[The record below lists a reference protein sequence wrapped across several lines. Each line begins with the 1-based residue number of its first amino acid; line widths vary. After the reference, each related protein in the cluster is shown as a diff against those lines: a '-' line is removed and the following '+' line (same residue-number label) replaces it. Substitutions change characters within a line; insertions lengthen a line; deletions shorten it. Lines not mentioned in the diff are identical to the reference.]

1 MKQAEIFY
9 NQSVGFA
16 EQADIARV
24 KRLPVD
30 YKDLYAQA
38 FYLQKKAALLMSPE
52 DFYPMPRSFMIQGA
66 AGLAYQA
73 GLFEEAEK
81 MIALCRSENP
91 PGLVA
96 HKLDEIEKAIRKA
109 AAAPPANGSLQIK
122 GILTQANADEKEIT
136 IRDMENQR
144 TYAFVVPSKI
154 FKKVVKEYWQ
164 ELVFAVGKASPHG
177 VFTLEKISP
186 AA

>member
-1 MKQAEIFY
+1 MKQAEILY
-9 NQSVGFA
+9 RQAVLFA
-16 EQADIARV
+16 EQADMAKIRKNA
-24 KRLPVD
+24 D
-30 YKDLYAQA
+30 YKDLYEKA
-38 FYLQKKAALLMSPE
+38 FLLQKEAAQLMSPE
-52 DFYPMPRSFMIQGA
+52 DDYPMFRTEMMQSA
-66 AGLAYQA
+66 AALAYKA
-73 GLFEEAEK
+73 GNLEEAEK
-81 MIALCRSENP
+81 MIALCREETGP
-91 PGLVA
+91 FPFA
-96 HKLDEIEKAIRKA
+96 YKLDELETLVRQA
-109 AAAPPANGSLQIK
+109 AVNPHANGSLQVK